1 MDPFIEVK
9 QELYYHL
16 EYRLWFCSGKF
27 HDIFLYESK
36 VFLER
41 RESKTQ

>member
-1 MDPFIEVK
+1 MEVK

-16 EYRLWFCSGKF
+16 EYMLWFCMGKSQC
-27 HDIFLYESK
+27 ISLYEPK

-41 RESKTQ
+41 RESETQ